1 MLAPLPAMPDVNDER
16 YCRVCQKSLPLS
28 QFPSGQRRYVLSST
42 HVKWIFVYIKC
53 LQLQIFLWLSRY
65 ICKKDLWT
73 RIGQKSRQTRHSNV
87 FKKTIDALWTS
98 CWKIAKHFNVTLTLT
113 SHDLKTILHKIQD
126 SSEVAIDQIA
136 LVPTDPSQAFDRQN
150 YTAILKCSKQKLLS
164 DIRTLSQKHSFSS
177 FRNVCHVRLPHTG
190 KYIV

>member
-1 MLAPLPAMPDVNDER
+1 M
-16 YCRVCQKSLPLS
+16 
-28 QFPSGQRRYVLSST
+28 
-42 HVKWIFVYIKC
+42 
-53 LQLQIFLWLSRY
+53 
-65 ICKKDLWT
+65 WT

-164 DIRTLSQKHSFSS
+164 DIRKMQKSTDSDQFKSK
-177 FRNVCHVRLPHTG
+177 RDEYWLAELAQIAVMQ
-190 KYIV
+190 